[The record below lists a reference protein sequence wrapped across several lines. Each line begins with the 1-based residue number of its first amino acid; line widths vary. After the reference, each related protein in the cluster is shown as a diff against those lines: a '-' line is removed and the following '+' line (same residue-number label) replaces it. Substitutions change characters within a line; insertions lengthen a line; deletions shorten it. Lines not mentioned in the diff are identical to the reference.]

1 MKHLIDLT
9 RRCLRQAALLIPL
22 ALASVATGVHA
33 GPVVFAPYAGSGN
46 AVLFDAQTGQG
57 GWTGQVLQVPDIG
70 VANPLSLVS
79 VVLFQYDALTRT
91 LMGQFEFTDAND
103 LASSLLGVVMGS
115 TTEADLFGSGGQL
128 ALDYTI
134 QGGTGLF
141 AQAQGYGLAF
151 LQFDPQATP
160 DNYAE
165 SGLLVFEV
173 PEPSGTWLLA
183 LALAGL
189 ATQWRGRPLSSA
201 RCARS

>member
-1 MKHLIDLT
+1 MNPLITFT
-9 RRCLRQAALLIPL
+9 RRALRHAALLMPL
-22 ALASVATGVHA
+22 ALASVATGAHA

-46 AVLFDAQTGQG
+46 AVLFDALTGQG
-57 GWTGQVLQVPDIG
+57 GWTGAVTQVPDIG
-70 VANPLSLVS
+70 VTDPLSLVS

-115 TTEADLFGSGGQL
+115 TTDADLFGSGGQL

-141 AQAQGYGLAF
+141 ANVQGYGLAF
-151 LQFDPQATP
+151 LQFDPQAAP

-165 SGLLVFEV
+165 TGLLVFNV
-173 PEPSGTWLLA
+173 PEPGSAALVA
-183 LALAGL
+183 LALCGL
-189 ATQWRGRPLSSA
+189 ALRRRRA
-201 RCARS
+201 

>member
-1 MKHLIDLT
+1 MPSLIHLT

-22 ALASVATGVHA
+22 ALASGAHA

-46 AVLFDAQTGQG
+46 AVLFDAFSGQG
-57 GWTGQVLQVPDIG
+57 GWTGTVTQVPD
-70 VANPLSLVS
+70 VDVLNPLSLVS

-91 LMGQFEFTDAND
+91 LLGQFEMTAAND
-103 LASSLLGVVMGS
+103 LASSLLGVVMG
-115 TTEADLFGSGGQL
+115 TTTDTDLFATGGQL

-141 AQAQGYGLAF
+141 AHAQGYGLAF
-151 LQFDPQATP
+151 LQFDPMAQP

-165 SGLLVFEV
+165 TGLLVFNV
-173 PEPSGTWLLA
+173 PEPGSAALVA

-189 ATQWRGRPLSSA
+189 VLRRRRG
-201 RCARS
+201 